1 MYEQQFKKLM
11 LNAREQTMHEM
22 ESMGVYWFSK
32 PIDRTVIAKYSTFD
46 RGRKKFVLR
55 EEVSGIAIKR

>member
-1 MYEQQFKKLM
+1 M

-32 PIDRTVIAKYSTFD
+32 PIDKTVIAKYTTFD
-46 RGRKKFVLR
+46 RARKKFVLR
-55 EEVSGIAIKR
+55 EDVSGIAIKR